1 MSRRLLEAAEPG
13 SEPEYTGLL
22 GGIADLMEQ
31 ARRRAAGAVN
41 SILTATYWEIGRQ
54 IVEFEQCGKPRAEY
68 GQALLK
74 RLAADLTARSGRG
87 FSKSNLFQMRAFYQG
102 WPILQTPSGTF
113 DVRAIFQTPSG
124 ILESSEK
131 ALAPAAVSP
140 EADSSPSRTRSDR
153 KRQTASAESSGGIA
167 VNVFA
172 SRYRVSLP
180 DEEVLRS
187 EILRT
192 QRVIESRTA
201 ARKAL
206 P

>member
-1 MSRRLLEAAEPG
+1 MNSDEAVTLGNLINHLQARGVAPGPSRTPGVHRSGRLGELTVSRRKLEAAEPG
-13 SEPEYTGLL
+13 LEPEYTGLL

-74 RLAADLTARSGRG
+74 RLAANLTVRSGRG

-113 DVRAIFQTPSG
+113 LT
-124 ILESSEK
+124 
-131 ALAPAAVSP
+131 
-140 EADSSPSRTRSDR
+140 
-153 KRQTASAESSGGIA
+153 
-167 VNVFA
+167 
-172 SRYRVSLP
+172 LP
-180 DEEVLRS
+180 DCRY
-187 EILRT
+187 
-192 QRVIESRTA
+192 
-201 ARKAL
+201 
-206 P
+206 